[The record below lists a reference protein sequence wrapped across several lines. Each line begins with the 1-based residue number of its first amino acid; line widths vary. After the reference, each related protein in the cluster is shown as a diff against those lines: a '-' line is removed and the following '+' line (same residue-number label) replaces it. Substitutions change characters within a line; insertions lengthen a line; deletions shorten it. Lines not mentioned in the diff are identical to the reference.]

1 MHKRLP
7 LLAIC
12 LTAAALAVSAC
23 GPSGDSD
30 SSAPETSAS
39 APAAPSASPSV
50 SASASRSASPSA
62 SAPASRSASPSAA
75 TEEVRGLTGLSAK
88 LYVETIRKHYPD
100 LDHISDDVLV
110 THGNALCLARGQ
122 ALVDQAKKTKQELE
136 LSGKQASAVL
146 GTAHGLCG
154 RNVFG

>member
-7 LLAIC
+7 LLAVC
-12 LTAAALAVSAC
+12 LVAAALGASAC
-23 GPSGDSD
+23 GPSGDSG
-30 SSAPETSAS
+30 SSAPAVSAS
-39 APAAPSASPSV
+39 ASASAAPSASPS
-50 SASASRSASPSA
+50 A
-62 SAPASRSASPSAA
+62 AP
-75 TEEVRGLTGLSAK
+75 EEVRGLTGLSAK
-88 LYVETIRKHYPD
+88 LYLDTIRKHYPD
-100 LDHISDDVLV
+100 LDRISDDVLV

-122 ALVDQAKKTKQELE
+122 DLVDQAKKTKQELE

>member
-39 APAAPSASPSV
+39 APAAP
-50 SASASRSASPSA
+50 SASPSA

>member
-39 APAAPSASPSV
+39 APAAP
-50 SASASRSASPSA
+50 
-62 SAPASRSASPSAA
+62 SASPSAA

-154 RNVFG
+154 RNVFE

>member
-7 LLAIC
+7 LLAVC
-12 LTAAALAVSAC
+12 LAVAALGVSAC
-23 GPSGDSD
+23 GPSGDSG
-30 SSAPETSAS
+30 SSAPATSAS
-39 APAAPSASPSV
+39 TPTPIPTPASTSASDAPSK
-50 SASASRSASPSA
+50 
-62 SAPASRSASPSAA
+62 SPSAA
-75 TEEVRGLTGLSAK
+75 PEEVRGLTALSAK
-88 LYVETIRKHYPD
+88 LYLKTIREHYPD
-100 LDHISDDVLV
+100 LDRISDDVLV

-122 ALVDQAKKTKQELE
+122 ALVDQVKKTKQELE